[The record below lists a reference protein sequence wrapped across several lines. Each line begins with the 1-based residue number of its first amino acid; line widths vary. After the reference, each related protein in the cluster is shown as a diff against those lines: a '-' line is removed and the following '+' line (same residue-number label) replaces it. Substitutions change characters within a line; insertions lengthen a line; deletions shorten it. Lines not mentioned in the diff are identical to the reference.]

1 MERVGF
7 IGLGNLGSAMARRI
21 AGAGHPMTVFD
32 VVAGRGV
39 PDGAEVA
46 RSARAVAD
54 AAEVVFASLP
64 NREASLQVAGE
75 VADGTAIRVL
85 VETSTLG
92 PTALGEVAAAL
103 GDRVALVDCPVSGG
117 PAGADAGTL
126 AAMVS
131 AEPSA
136 LAVADAAIAS
146 LTSHRFVVGDRP
158 GPGQAAKLVN
168 NAIALTGMVAACE
181 AMVLGVKAGLEPDA
195 VLAAVNASSGRNSA
209 TVALLPNF
217 IVSGTFTGGFLARLA
232 VKDLRIAVEEAAR
245 LGAPARTIEAALEV
259 WREADE
265 LLGPGADF
273 TRVVQPME
281 RAAGVE
287 VRR

>member
-1 MERVGF
+1 
-7 IGLGNLGSAMARRI
+7 
-21 AGAGHPMTVFD
+21 
-32 VVAGRGV
+32 
-39 PDGAEVA
+39 
-46 RSARAVAD
+46 
-54 AAEVVFASLP
+54 
-64 NREASLQVAGE
+64 
-75 VADGTAIRVL
+75 
-85 VETSTLG
+85 
-92 PTALGEVAAAL
+92 
-103 GDRVALVDCPVSGG
+103 VSGG

-136 LAVADAAIAS
+136 LDLADAAIAS
-146 LTSHRFVVGDRP
+146 LTPHRFVVGDRP
-158 GPGQAAKLVN
+158 GPAQAAKLVN

-195 VLAAVNASSGRNSA
+195 VLAAVNASSGRNST

-217 IVSGTFTGGFLARLA
+217 IVSGTFGGGFLARLA
-232 VKDLRIAVEEAAR
+232 VKDLRIAVEEAQR
-245 LGAPARTIEAALEV
+245 MGTPARTIERALEV